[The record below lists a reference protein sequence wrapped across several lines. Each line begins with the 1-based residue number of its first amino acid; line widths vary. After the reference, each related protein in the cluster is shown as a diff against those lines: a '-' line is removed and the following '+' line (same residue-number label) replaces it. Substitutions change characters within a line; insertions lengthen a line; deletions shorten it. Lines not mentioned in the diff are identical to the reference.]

1 MCFHCTLQAGTF
13 QGMSLE
19 SPQWDQLFSFIFTPN
34 VPEGH
39 CWDQHKPIVAQ
50 KGIWLIQQ
58 LNCFSDCSTA
68 HIVSLYFLFYL
79 LIYFFFSCTVY
90 CVQKSSTLFFFKVL
104 VCLVDRGTVME
115 LVFIVV
121 FVVVILVMWWP
132 LCFTSHNRPH
142 CWQHLEVLEFN
153 L

>member
-79 LIYFFFSCTVY
+79 LIFFFSCTVY
-90 CVQKSSTLFFFKVL
+90 CVQKSSTLLFFKVL